1 MVGMKKPK
9 SKKTTKKASNSES
22 SEFDSELKRNDE
34 RAVFSNI
41 HIWLYL

>member
-1 MVGMKKPK
+1 MKGMKKPN
-9 SKKTTKKASNSES
+9 SKKTTKKASNSED

-34 RAVFSNI
+34 RTVFSSI